1 MTTKIKGVLG
11 TPGPNEKQLNLTYLN
26 NNINFN
32 RKVLFSEFGDD
43 INEYGTI
50 NIVRHYKDYIIDT
63 KGNVYRRKDF
73 RPLKYLKNKDG
84 YIRVTLGRSILRQ
97 MHRLVLMSFRP
108 IENPEKYQ
116 VNHIDGNPSNNNLD
130 NLEWVTN
137 GQNKQHAHAAR
148 RGQQMNSVGVV
159 VRNVDTGEV
168 KTYIHIFDAAVDLKL
183 HKDVILNR
191 LKKPINHVWHD
202 GLQFKRLSDPTEW
215 KPITDEL
222 LRTRS
227 KHSFL
232 PVKMLTMW
240 DNKEYTFNT
249 VNDAAK
255 FLDANISVVWSKLYE
270 DGPRASQTD
279 GSNNPDRFFQ
289 IKLLRDNRPWKT
301 YPTTWHAIADASP
314 IQVYP
319 VIVIFPDGTEKIFNS
334 AAECAKYFNVGK
346 TTIFYKLSLKRT
358 TPQRDG
364 NIYYPYL
371 DWYAL
376 KNK

>member
-1 MTTKIKGVLG
+1 MFTNKPKSLG
-11 TPGPNEKQLNLTYLN
+11 TPGPNEQKLNLTYLN
-26 NNINFN
+26 NHMDFN
-32 RKVLFSEFGDD
+32 NRILFSELGDN
-43 INEYGTI
+43 ISNYGEI
-50 NIVRHYKDYIIDT
+50 NILRGYPAYFINTNGDVFHRFSGKKIAISEQRQGYLISRINGLYKF
-63 KGNVYRRKDF
+63 N
-73 RPLKYLKNKDG
+73 
-84 YIRVTLGRSILRQ
+84 
-97 MHRLVLMSFRP
+97 HRLVLMTFRP
-108 IENPEKYQ
+108 IKNPEKYM
-116 VNHIDGNPSNNNLD
+116 VNHKDGNKKNNNLD

-137 GQNKQHAHAAR
+137 GQNIQHGYAR
-148 RGQQMNSVGVV
+148 RRQQAGTAVGVM

-168 KTYIHIFDAAVDLKL
+168 KTYIHIIDAAADLNL

-191 LKKPINHVWHD
+191 LKKPIDNVWHD

-227 KHSFL
+227 KHSYL

-249 VNDAAK
+249 VNEAAK
-255 FLDANISVVWSKLYE
+255 FLDANISVVWSKIYD

-301 YPTTWHAIADASP
+301 YPTTWHAIADASS
-314 IQVYP
+314 IQAYP

-334 AAECAKYFNVGK
+334 TVECAKYFNVGK
-346 TTIFYKLSLKRT
+346 TTICYKLSLKRT

-371 DWYAL
+371 EWYTL